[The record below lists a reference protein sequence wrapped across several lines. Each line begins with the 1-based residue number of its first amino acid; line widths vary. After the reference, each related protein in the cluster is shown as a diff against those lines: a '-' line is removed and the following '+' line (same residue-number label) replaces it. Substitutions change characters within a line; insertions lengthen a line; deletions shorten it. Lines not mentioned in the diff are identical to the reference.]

1 MTPSGAIP
9 KMTSRLK
16 MGCQCALILL
26 VLMFQ
31 AASVC
36 DAESLT
42 EIQVPES
49 LSPELKYLLD
59 LADPENH
66 QSFQP
71 AKVTKL
77 LEFLEEPKDP
87 RALYFVNSQ
96 FGSPSAYFDF
106 DIRQHFDQ
114 FLKYAFNPDIPGYLT
129 SPSSTRL
136 SHWNQVQG
144 TDRRLPAL
152 WNVLENLEAPIVV
165 KGLESFEN
173 TPDVFSGAYYRYQL
187 YRTLILLKVNNRKML
202 ISISKQTGTS
212 EVGMKGYVLGSDD
225 NWDYF
230 YSGKPGLTVPG
241 LGWVRS
247 HMYDSYGINIYS
259 EMDPD
264 APLLRCGAFRWI
276 RAGWSKINVVKKH
289 HIHNGIK
296 RFAKPF
302 KEILEH
308 PSLPSISALRD
319 TYSFIQALSE
329 DELKKRVKT
338 YLSILENRYGH
349 EYRPPR
355 RWAPQVFKDK
365 KPWFQMSTESMQAV
379 LMAEYMKHALGKRD
393 EKSAVAL
400 WGLSK

>member
-1 MTPSGAIP
+1 
-9 KMTSRLK
+9 MTSQLK
-16 MGCQCALILL
+16 VVCKCALIML
-26 VLMFQ
+26 VLMFP

-36 DAESLT
+36 GAESLT
-42 EIQVPES
+42 EIQIPQS
-49 LSPELKYLLD
+49 LAPELKYLLD
-59 LADPENH
+59 LTDPENH

-71 AKVTKL
+71 AKITKL
-77 LEFLEEPKDP
+77 LEFFEEPKDP
-87 RALYFVNSQ
+87 HTLYFVDPQ
-96 FGSPSAYFDF
+96 LGSPSAYFDF
-106 DIRQHFDQ
+106 DIRQQFDH

-136 SHWNQVQG
+136 SHWKQVQG
-144 TDRRLPAL
+144 RAGQLPAL
-152 WNVLENLEAPIVV
+152 WNMTKNLDEPIIV
-165 KGLESFEN
+165 KGLQSFEN
-173 TPDVFSGAYYRYQL
+173 TPDVFSGAYYRYSL

-319 TYSFIQALSE
+319 THSNIKALSE

-379 LMAEYMKHALGKRD
+379 LMLEYMKHALGKRD
-393 EKSAVAL
+393 ENSAVAL